1 MTKDF
6 IFKAC
11 FLLFEFIRYFLRPLL
26 NWMRSFLKIY
36 KTSPRMYIDAFYWSF
51 SGECEKYTRTLQ
63 KIYVTQKIHT
73 HVYMYTYICK
83 SKTWNIYLSFLGHFC
98 MVFML
103 IVVLWLF
110 WHLRCHSLPP
120 LKRISTRDSER
131 WAKCGKCVYTLCWWN
146 SKIDIITVFE
156 LQRLPSRIK

>member
-1 MTKDF
+1 MFLCFICHDKLGTKIIPYLNTKFFLTKDF

-11 FLLFEFIRYFLRPLL
+11 FLRFEFIRYFMRPLL
-26 NWMRSFLKIY
+26 NWMRLFLKIY
-36 KTSPRMYIDAFYWSF
+36 KSSTRMYIDAFYWSF

-63 KIYVTQKIHT
+63 KIYVTQKIHA

-120 LKRISTRDSER
+120 LKRISSRDR
-131 WAKCGKCVYTLCWWN
+131 GN
-146 SKIDIITVFE
+146 
-156 LQRLPSRIK
+156 